1 LPTFESKNGSAVGDA
16 HPAHSDLGPSNRHFF
31 PFRHIRPTHNRW
43 PSAAPVQ
50 TSLPIRS
57 IIKGGETVW
66 FASRRFLL
74 DVTKAMIT
82 RHAKPLIRR
91 PRGFTLIEA
100 AIVTVIVGVG
110 IVGLLELMAAGSMV
124 NATSTELTMGVF
136 LASNIDEM
144 MQGASYS
151 TLHSTYDNKTF
162 SPPKDARGVDLS
174 GFPGWSQQIDVS
186 YVDPDMLTSSVPDT
200 QVEWTSRVTVKIVHD
215 GRVVYT
221 AQWLVAAPS

>member
-1 LPTFESKNGSAVGDA
+1 
-16 HPAHSDLGPSNRHFF
+16 
-31 PFRHIRPTHNRW
+31 
-43 PSAAPVQ
+43 
-50 TSLPIRS
+50 
-57 IIKGGETVW
+57 
-66 FASRRFLL
+66 
-74 DVTKAMIT
+74 MIT